1 MILETM
7 MTFAKYSAAA
17 MIAVAA
23 AFFSQSASA
32 QEAKLEITVKDHKFE
47 PAELHAPAG
56 KPIVI
61 TIKNADGK
69 SMEFESKVLHF
80 EKVIAANGSGT
91 VRVKPQQKG
100 SYGFFDD
107 FHEETKGTLIVE

>member
-1 MILETM
+1 
-7 MTFAKYSAAA
+7 MTFSKHAVVSALASATLLFCTAA
-17 MIAVAA
+17 
-23 AFFSQSASA
+23 QA

-61 TIKNADGK
+61 TIKNADAK
-69 SMEFESKVLHF
+69 SMEFESKALHV
-80 EKVIAANGSGT
+80 EKVIAANGTGT

-100 SYGFFDD
+100 RYGFFDD
-107 FHEETKGTLIVE
+107 FNEATKGTLVVE